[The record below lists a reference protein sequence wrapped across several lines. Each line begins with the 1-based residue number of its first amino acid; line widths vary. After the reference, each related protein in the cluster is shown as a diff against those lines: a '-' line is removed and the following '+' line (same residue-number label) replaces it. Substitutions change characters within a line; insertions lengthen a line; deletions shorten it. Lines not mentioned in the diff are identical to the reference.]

1 MWKRTHLLHIMSS
14 VPKNVAQA
22 GKACDRTD
30 IGSGGGL
37 KKACDRCLAGGF
49 CEGVCGGQVREGA
62 DEPRMRCNKR
72 GAHMSFIDTSA
83 VELSK
88 RNPPQIDVDHHAL
101 H

>member
-37 KKACDRCLAGGF
+37 KKACDRCLTGSFFAKAYAEDRF
-49 CEGVCGGQVREGA
+49 EKE
-62 DEPRMRCNKR
+62 RMSP
-72 GAHMSFIDTSA
+72 G
-83 VELSK
+83 
-88 RNPPQIDVDHHAL
+88 
-101 H
+101 